1 MGAPRRAS
9 ARTLR
14 RRMVEGLQANG
25 TLTDGRVREAFL
37 AVPREHFLPA
47 TAEAE
52 GLEAVYVDRAVI
64 TRKDDRGAPTS
75 SSSQPGIMAIMLE
88 RLELRPGHRVL
99 EIGAGTGYNA
109 ALLATLV
116 GGTGSV
122 VSVDVQGDLATAA
135 GRAVATA
142 GYGSNVQVVQGDG
155 REGWAAG
162 APYHRIVLT
171 ASTGTLQRPWLDQL
185 APEGLLQL
193 PLHLEGPAVQAVVTL
208 RKEGDRLRSTDVDD
222 GAFMVLRDA
231 QLRTVGPQGSGISV
245 TEQVDGEHRSLASLA
260 GDGLRRLTPGARR
273 RLAEVM
279 LQPPAARR
287 RLRLGPESHPWLY
300 LRLGRPQDAV
310 MLSSFRSGQ
319 PRVSYGPVAAA
330 TTDGRSLAVLAPTEG
345 GRAVTLESNGDR
357 RAAGALVALLDDWR
371 AHGRPGLHDLLV
383 EAHFGSRGAAVVR
396 TRWPHSSTVS
406 SRR

>member
-1 MGAPRRAS
+1 MGTRRRPS

-14 RRMVEGLQANG
+14 RRMVEGLEANG
-25 TLTDGRVREAFL
+25 TLTDGRVRKAFL

-52 GLEAVYVDRAVI
+52 GLEAVYADKAVI
-64 TRKDDRGAPTS
+64 TRRDDRGAPSS

-88 RLELRPGHRVL
+88 RLQLRPGQRVL

-122 VSVDVQGDLATAA
+122 VSVDVQDDLATAA
-135 GRAVATA
+135 GQAVGTA

-162 APYHRIVLT
+162 APYDRIVLT
-171 ASTGTLQRPWLDQL
+171 ASTGTLPRAWLDQL
-185 APEGLLQL
+185 APGGLLQV
-193 PLHLEGPAVQAVVTL
+193 PLHLEGPAVQAVVTF
-208 RKEGDRLRSTDVDD
+208 RKEGDRLRSIDVAD

-231 QLRTVGPQGSGISV
+231 RLRTVGPQGSGISV
-245 TEQVDGEHRSLASLA
+245 TEHVDGEHRSLASLA
-260 GDGLRRLTPGARR
+260 GDGLRRLTPPARR

-287 RLRLGPESHPWLY
+287 RLRLGSDLHPWLY
-300 LRLGRPQDAV
+300 LRLGRPKAAV
-310 MLSSFRSGQ
+310 MLSSFRSGR

-330 TTDGRSLAVLAPTEG
+330 TTDGRSLAVLAPTEAG
-345 GRAVTLESNGDR
+345 GVMTLESYGDG

-371 AHGRPGLHDLLV
+371 AHGRPGLRDLLV
-383 EAHFGSRGAAVVR
+383 EAHFDSRGAGVVR